1 MDPIGADGSLP
12 NERISKYCSFGGS
25 WGESIAFG
33 GTKPKQI
40 VEYLI
45 VSDGIP
51 SRGNR
56 KNIFTTDLSCI
67 GVAVGP
73 HTDQDSVT
81 VLDLAARVG
90 KIGDI
95 GVEIQLHVE
104 EEIPEHLKKKLDAMD
119 LSGKVHVDKKGQ
131 HGDATVKGRRMVRK
145 SLK

>member
-1 MDPIGADGSLP
+1 MEAIEILETIRPLPPLKQAAELRMSALDHVEDIGPRGAMEPIGADGSLP

-56 KNIFTTDLSCI
+56 KNVFTSELT
-67 GVAVGP
+67 
-73 HTDQDSVT
+73 
-81 VLDLAARVG
+81 
-90 KIGDI
+90 
-95 GVEIQLHVE
+95 
-104 EEIPEHLKKKLDAMD
+104 
-119 LSGKVHVDKKGQ
+119 
-131 HGDATVKGRRMVRK
+131 
-145 SLK
+145 